1 MTVSVQYRLGAES
14 DTGLGEA
21 RATNSQRE
29 RAQGVVYP
37 LVSLF
42 VEELDDA
49 SSGRGE
55 LSDEGSF

>member
-1 MTVSVQYRLGAES
+1 MGES
-14 DTGLGEA
+14 P
-21 RATNSQRE
+21 R
-29 RAQGVVYP
+29 VYL

-55 LSDEGSF
+55 LGDEGSF